1 MLIIIAP
8 PTRSITL
15 PGSEEAVEYDELD
28 KFLRL
33 NETWNAD
40 IDEER
45 PAPPAKPIGVPGAV
59 SPLQMTPDHLKTK
72 ILAQKSSPLRG
83 KGSAVPV
90 NKREGEFDFSTE
102 LPGYGL
108 QGVQVTEDEL
118 RGLIEELGL
127 GGDDAGDLLK
137 GLSSSSPEKDDTK
150 SEAGTKAS
158 EVDSGSKPTAP

>member
-1 MLIIIAP
+1 M
-8 PTRSITL
+8 TL
-15 PGSEEAVEYDELD
+15 FGSEEAVEYAELD

-33 NETWNAD
+33 NETWNTD

-72 ILAQKSSPLRG
+72 ILAQNSSPLRG
-83 KGSAVPV
+83 KGAAVPV
-90 NKREGEFDFSTE
+90 NKREGEFDVSTE
-102 LPGYGL
+102 LSGHGL
-108 QGVQVTEDEL
+108 QGVKVTEDEL

-158 EVDSGSKPTAP
+158 EVDSGFKPTAPS